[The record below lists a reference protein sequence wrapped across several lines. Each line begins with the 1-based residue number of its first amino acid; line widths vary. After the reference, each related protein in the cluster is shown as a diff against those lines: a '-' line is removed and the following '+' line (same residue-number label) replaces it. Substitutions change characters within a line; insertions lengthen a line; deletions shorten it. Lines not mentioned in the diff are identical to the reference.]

1 MSTPPDTTATV
12 QQSAGCTLAAYAEA
26 KGIPV
31 DVLKQFGLSE
41 IVYMG
46 APAVRIPYLL
56 EGGETMSTRYRTA
69 LDGPDRFRWKS
80 GSKTGLYG
88 WWKRADAVEARYAV
102 LVEGESDTHTGL
114 YHGLPFVGIPGAN
127 TWQEQRDA
135 PYFEGLD
142 RIYVVA
148 EPDKGGETVMRWL
161 SQSAIRDRA
170 YVVDL
175 GEHKDPSGL
184 YAATGDRFPDAWQAA
199 MDTARPWSELD
210 RERQAAQTS
219 DAWEQCRELAESPD
233 ILQLAAET
241 VEALGL
247 SGERRNVTLLYLAIT
262 SRLFERPASV
272 AVKGP
277 SSAGKSHL
285 VDSVLTLFP
294 DDAYY
299 ALSAMSERAL
309 AYSEEPLR
317 HRILVIYEA
326 AGMTGDFQSYL
337 MRSLLSEGCVKYE
350 TVEKTSDGLR
360 ARLIEREGPT
370 GLLVTTTAARLHPEN
385 ETRLLSL
392 WVTDAPDRTRDVFR
406 ALASR
411 ATLSDGPSVTI
422 DLESWRALQ
431 TWLANGEH
439 RVAVPYAVHLAELI
453 PPVAVR
459 LRRDFGLLLTLIRAH
474 AVLHRAT
481 RAETDDGAVI
491 ATLADYA
498 AVRELTADLF
508 ADGVEATVSP
518 ATRETVA
525 AVKALLSGRL
535 GSNGIEPSVSIAQL
549 AKHLELDK
557 GSVSRR
563 VRVALDREYLRNLET
578 RRGKPM
584 RLVGGDAMPDEL
596 VILPTVEDVADR
608 CSVAVM
614 SEGIPTPSP
623 PPEPEPGPNRALGP
637 LETVTCQHCGT
648 SQVPHMRPECYR
660 CGEPHSA
667 TAHVA

>member
-1 MSTPPDTTATV
+1 MTYPPNTTATV
-12 QQSAGCTLAAYAEA
+12 QQSDGCTLADYAEA
-26 KGIPV
+26 KAIPV
-31 DVLKQFGLSE
+31 DILKGFGLSD
-41 IVYMG
+41 ISYCG
-46 APAVRIPYLL
+46 SPAVRLPYLK
-56 EGGETMSTRYRTA
+56 EGGENISTRYRIA
-69 LDGPDRFRWKS
+69 VSGDDKFRWRK
-80 GSKTGLYG
+80 GDKACLYG
-88 WWKRADAVEARYAV
+88 QWKRAEAVGAGYVV
-102 LVEGESDTHTGL
+102 LVEGESDCHTL
-114 YHGLPFVGIPGAN
+114 WYHGFPAVGIPGAD
-127 TWQEQRDA
+127 TWKEARDA
-135 PYFEGLD
+135 PFFDGLD
-142 RIYVVA
+142 RIYVVI

-175 GEHKDPSGL
+175 GEQKDPSGL
-184 YAATGDRFPDAWQAA
+184 YAATGARFPDAWQVAL
-199 MDTARPWSELD
+199 DTARPWSDLE

-219 DAWEQCRELAESPD
+219 DAWERCRDLAESPD

-247 SGERRNVTLLYLAIT
+247 SGERCNVALLYLAIT

-285 VDSVLTLFP
+285 VDSVLMLFP

-317 HRILVIYEA
+317 HRFLVVYEA
-326 AGMTGDFQSYL
+326 AGMAGDFASYL
-337 MRSLLSEGCVKYE
+337 MRSLLSEGRVRYE
-350 TVEKTSDGLR
+350 TVEKTSEGLQ

-411 ATLSDGPSVTI
+411 ATQSDTPSADI
-422 DLESWRALQ
+422 DLDAWRALQ
-431 TWLANGEH
+431 AWLASSEP
-439 RVAVPYAVHLAELI
+439 RAIVPFAVHLAELI

-459 LRRDFGLLLTLIRAH
+459 LRRDFGLLLTLICAH
-474 AVLHRAT
+474 ALLHRAT
-481 RAETDDGAVI
+481 REHTEDSAVI
-491 ATLADYA
+491 ATLTDYA

-508 ADGVEATVSP
+508 AEGVEATVSP
-518 ATRETVA
+518 ATRETVE
-525 AVKALLSGRL
+525 AVKKLVSGRL
-535 GSNGIEPSVSIAQL
+535 GSNGTEPSVSVAQL

-563 VRVALDREYLRNLET
+563 VKEARERDYLVNLET

-584 RLVGGDAMPDEL
+584 RLVIGDAMPEEL
-596 VILPTVEDVADR
+596 VILPTVEDVEDR
-608 CSVAVM
+608 CSVAVT
-614 SEGIPTPSP
+614 SEGISTPSP
-623 PPEPEPGPNRALGP
+623 P
-637 LETVTCQHCGT
+637 
-648 SQVPHMRPECYR
+648 S
-660 CGEPHSA
+660 
-667 TAHVA
+667 